1 MGGRDGSV
9 SEEVAMPV
17 LPALGKRMQA
27 DPWSPM
33 ASQPSLVS
41 EPQACETLRLQSK
54 TALEERQLRL
64 CSGFYIHVYM
74 CAYILSLSCTKP
86 TTTRQNSESSMV
98 DPLHRKEKSEPSPRW
113 RLRGS
118 ELISG
123 CWGTNVVYFFWVIL
137 LLEIYFH

>member
-1 MGGRDGSV
+1 MGEG
-9 SEEVAMPV
+9 VAMPV
-17 LPALGKRMQA
+17 LPALGKQMQA
-27 DPWSPM
+27 DPWRPM

-74 CAYILSLSCTKP
+74 CAHILSLAQSQ
-86 TTTRQNSESSMV
+86 RQL
-98 DPLHRKEKSEPSPRW
+98 DKTPKAAWPHRKEKSEPSPRW

-123 CWGTNVVYFFWVIL
+123 CWGRNVVYFFWIIL